1 MNNIDMF
8 ITMYTV
14 TVHLHNNY
22 DMGVWE
28 GERGNVCVVAGI
40 AVGNR
45 GGHLRA
51 ISSSPIG
58 GSQPK
63 ESLKF

>member
-14 TVHLHNNY
+14 TVHLHKNY

-28 GERGNVCVVAGI
+28 GERGNACICGWDCS
-40 AVGNR
+40 G
-45 GGHLRA
+45 
-51 ISSSPIG
+51 
-58 GSQPK
+58 
-63 ESLKF
+63 